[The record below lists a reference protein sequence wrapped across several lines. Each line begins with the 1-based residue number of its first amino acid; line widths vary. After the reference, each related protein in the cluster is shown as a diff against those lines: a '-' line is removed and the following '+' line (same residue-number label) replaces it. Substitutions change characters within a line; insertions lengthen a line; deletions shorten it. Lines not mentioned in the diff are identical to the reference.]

1 MSTRQIYLCTGLII
15 LMTQMMGVF
24 SPAAVAPTANSKVY
38 FADVNR
44 DGLLDLI
51 LGDVNKL
58 KVYLNIGTAQAPVY
72 DTEYYSVPLFAGFD
86 RVCGVFFDIDYD
98 GDLDL
103 FYGTQL
109 GTIGWRRNTGT
120 AQNPSWS
127 ELVKSGNFQD
137 SFNNIDLD
145 YRLQMANFIDM
156 DGDGDLDMVLNDA
169 NGTMYYYLNRDKE
182 NDGWVDGQGVTWT
195 RITSGLPTTS
205 CGGDSAKHTWCDE
218 EGDGDFDILGALLFG
233 GVRIYRNNGSPTNY
247 STFGSEVW
255 AHSSDVTGQA
265 ASVFLEDFNA
275 DGFNDLYY
283 TYSDGVSGYAALI
296 SAITRVSPNDVDD
309 IPPVMASNALTI
321 SGLQSNTIT
330 LKWPYIYDSPNS
342 SYRSG
347 VKSYALYRST
357 EGAGFVPSAQNQ
369 LWKHYQLPHFPDDVH
384 EFPGGDKFKIEGGY
398 FYYKDTTLEGGNTY
412 YYKLVVSDY
421 KGNTTSTDAVS
432 QELAPPELTS
442 VNVQLTPTTSS
453 NAMLLT
459 ITTVD
464 QYGLDYPIGLPPAG
478 GPPNVTITV
487 LENGQPS
494 GFSLYD
500 LDAQAALSS
509 TTFSGVASRSFN
521 VTYRQDQ
528 GCLSFVVRVQASNWI
543 GGEVY
548 ETVSGDSAAAQIDR
562 GTPPLPGS
570 LRAPSSEITM
580 TSITVRWNAAVDACT
595 SVAYYKVYGK
605 LASAPS
611 YSVLG
616 MPTGLYYV
624 HSNLAVG
631 TTYRYYVTAV
641 DAVGLETVVTD
652 PSAISIQAT
661 TLLDATPPTVPT
673 GVTAVYINGNTQVL
687 VGWGLSSDA
696 DSGVHYYEI
705 QKKLG
710 DDALFQTITTLNHP
724 TAEYVDTQAYP
735 GYPIY
740 YRVRAVDNAANASDW
755 SVIATANV
763 STDQTPPSVPANLQG
778 TALSTTSIRL
788 TWNASQDNTGGSGMR
803 SYKVYRNSGATAI
816 AEVTL
821 TAYTNTGLTQ
831 NTEYTYQVSA
841 VDNAGNESAKCTAIS
856 VRTQQDPTL
865 IEPNPPQS
873 LHTTARTPTTI
884 ALAWSAPV
892 DNGAVIAQYVVY
904 RHTSATSPVDSGVA
918 VAVVTTLSTVLTN
931 LQPSTTYYYTVTAVT
946 NRSLE
951 SDHSNR
957 ITASTTDLAPTDPT
971 NVHANAV
978 GGSWVDLTWNA
989 SVPPAG
995 STLDF
1000 YGVYFAVS
1008 SPFGG
1013 YTYTRI
1019 ANTGSTSYHVT
1030 GLTSEQTYKFSI
1042 RAYDSL
1048 GRPSHY
1054 TDPVSITTLVA
1065 DDVAP
1070 PVPANLNASPL
1081 DAYSIQLTW
1090 DAVTDTGG
1098 SGLAGYELYRGGT
1111 LLATTTQAYYL
1122 DSNLQPLTT
1131 YSYTVLAKDNA
1142 GNKSAQ
1148 SDPVQATTFGLTQDL
1163 LCAHVANTEA
1173 WMTRISLVNIGT
1185 EDNAV
1190 IFFAYNAGGNLVETV
1205 TLPSLAPSACFEADV
1220 ADIFTPD
1227 TFTQDIW
1234 VKVASAS
1241 DLKGVLIF
1249 GTRDDQTMVT
1259 IPMFSRGA
1267 TDLIFPYVYT
1277 SDIYYTGLTL
1287 INTGSDTAMPTLL
1300 AFSETGEYLTST
1312 TLAIPPNGKYVRLI
1326 ESIFSYAD
1334 PGRIRFIKVDSSKA
1348 LIGFELFGS
1357 FQFEGLAGLPAFS
1370 PTVELFKTTAKSAA
1384 EGEDPKDVA
1393 LARPTTP
1400 TGFTGSAI
1408 SASEIYLAWNPN
1420 PESDI
1425 DHYSVYNNDGPV
1437 PNLIANVTGTN
1448 YTVTGLQ
1455 PQSTHWYSLKAVNTG
1470 SEESEATAQ
1479 VRVTTLPSGQQDYPF
1494 RVFYNEIPDTG
1505 FYSIGVTFSNLG
1517 AAATTVHLELYDVQG
1532 NKLAEAESPVAVLE
1546 QKTRMIENFFNNQ
1559 LPAGSAYLKVG
1570 ALDKLIG
1577 FELYYTTHPDQAPY
1591 QFDGVIGVE
1600 SGVTKLY
1607 FPLVR
1612 TGADWQS
1619 FLRVT
1624 NLAAVANS
1632 VTVHAFDI
1640 NGAAKGDY
1648 ATSLVAKGK
1657 LDMGLSAM
1665 FPSTVNEIAW
1675 IYVESAD
1682 QVIGDLFYVSMD
1694 QTKLSSYMG
1703 LGVSG
1708 E

>member
-1 MSTRQIYLCTGLII
+1 MAIRSKYRCVGFFI
-15 LMTQMMGVF
+15 LTVLFGGVF
-24 SPAAVAPTANSKVY
+24 SHAAVEPTINSKIY
-38 FADVNR
+38 FADVNG
-44 DGLLDLI
+44 DNLLDLM
-51 LGDVNKL
+51 LGDLNRL
-58 KVYLNIGTAQAPVY
+58 KVHINHGTLQLPIY
-72 DTEYYSVPLFAGFD
+72 DTDYYSVPLYYGFE

-98 GDLDL
+98 GDMDL

-109 GTIGWRRNTGT
+109 GTIGWRRNIGT
-120 AQNPSWS
+120 AQAPNWS
-127 ELVKSGNFQD
+127 ELVKSGSFQD
-137 SFNNIDLD
+137 SFNNIDLE
-145 YRLQMANFIDM
+145 YRIQMLNFVDF
-156 DGDGDLDMVLNDA
+156 DGDGDQDMVFNDV
-169 NGTMYYYLNRDKE
+169 NGSMYYYLNKDKE

-195 RITSGLPTTS
+195 RLTSGVPTTS
-205 CGGDSAKHTWCDE
+205 SGGESTKHHWCDE
-218 EGDGDFDILGALLFG
+218 DGDGDFDILSGLLWG
-233 GVRIYRNNGSPTNY
+233 GVRIYANLGSPTNY
-247 STFGSEVW
+247 SSFTTTMW
-255 AHSSDVTGQA
+255 AHSGDVSGNA
-265 ASVFLEDFNA
+265 ASPFLEDFNG

-283 TYSDGVSGYAALI
+283 TYNEGMAGFI
-296 SAITRVSPNDVDD
+296 SFINAITRSSPNDLDD
-309 IPPVMASNALTI
+309 IPPAMASNALTI
-321 SGLQSNTIT
+321 YGLQSNAIT

-347 VKSYALYRST
+347 VKSYTLYRST
-357 EGAGFVPSAQNQ
+357 EGPGFVPSAQNQ

-384 EFPGGDKFKIEGGY
+384 EFPDGDKFKIEGGN
-398 FYYKDTTLEGGNTY
+398 FYYKDAALAGGNTY
-412 YYKLVVSDY
+412 YYKLVVADY
-421 KGNTTSTDAVS
+421 KGNTATTDAAS

-442 VNVQLTPTTSS
+442 VNVQLTPSTSS

-464 QYGLDYPIGLPPAG
+464 QYGMDYPIGLPPAG
-478 GPPNVTITV
+478 GPNNVTITV
-487 LENGQPS
+487 LENGQPVDYA
-494 GFSLYD
+494 LYD
-500 LDAQAALSS
+500 LDAQAPLPS

-521 VTYRQDQ
+521 ITYRQDQ
-528 GCLSFVVRVQASNWI
+528 SCISFSLRVQAANWVSGQI
-543 GGEVY
+543 Y
-548 ETVSGDSAAAQIDR
+548 ETVSGDSATAQIDR
-562 GTPPLPGS
+562 GNPPLPGN
-570 LRAPSSEITM
+570 LRALTSEITM
-580 TSITVRWNAAVDACT
+580 TSITVRWDAAVDTCT

-611 YSVLG
+611 YSVLS
-616 MPTGLYYV
+616 MPTGLSYI

-631 TTYRYYVTAV
+631 TTYQYYVTAV
-641 DAVGLETVVTD
+641 DAVGLETAVAD
-652 PSAISIQAT
+652 PSAVSIRAT

-673 GVTAVYINGNTQVL
+673 GVTAVYINGNTQVQ
-687 VGWGLSSDA
+687 VDWGLSTDA

-710 DDALFQTITTLNHP
+710 DGAFFETITTLNHP
-724 TAEYVDTQAYP
+724 TAQYIDNQVYP
-735 GYPIY
+735 GNAIY
-740 YRVRAVDNAANASDW
+740 YRVRAVDNVANASDW

-763 STDQTPPSVPANLQG
+763 STDTTPPSVPSNLQG
-778 TALSTTSIRL
+778 TALSTTSIYL
-788 TWNASQDNTGGSGMR
+788 AWNPSTDNTGGSGMR
-803 SYKVYRNSGATAI
+803 SYKVYRNSLPNAI
-816 AEVTL
+816 AEVT
-821 TAYTNTGLTQ
+821 TNTYTNTGLVP
-831 NTEYTYQVSA
+831 NTEYSYQVSA

-856 VRTQQDPTL
+856 VRTQQDPSL

-873 LHTTARTPTTI
+873 LHSTARTPTTI

-904 RHTSATSPVDSGVA
+904 RHSSATSPVDSGVA
-918 VAVVTTLSTVLTN
+918 VVVVTTLSTVLTN
-931 LQPSTTYYYTVTAVT
+931 LQPSTTYYYTVTAVS
-946 NRSLE
+946 NRSVE

-957 ITASTTDLAPTDPT
+957 LATSTTDVAPTDPT
-971 NVHANAV
+971 NVRASAV
-978 GGSWVDLTWNA
+978 GGSWVDLAWNA
-989 SVPPAG
+989 SIPPAG

-1013 YTYTRI
+1013 YSYTRI
-1019 ANTGSTSYHVT
+1019 ANTDGTSYHVT

-1054 TDPVSITTLVA
+1054 TDPISITTQVA

-1081 DAYSIQLTW
+1081 DAHSVQLTW

-1111 LLATTTQAYYL
+1111 LLATTVQAYYL

-1131 YSYTVLAKDNA
+1131 YSYTVLSKDNA

-1148 SDPVQATTFGLTQDL
+1148 STPVQATTFGLTQDL

-1173 WMTRISLVNIGT
+1173 WMTRISVVNIGA

-1190 IFFAYNAGGNLVETV
+1190 VFFAYNADGNLVETV

-1220 ADIFTPD
+1220 ADIFSPD

-1249 GTRDDQTMVT
+1249 GTRDDQTLVT

-1267 TDLIFPYVYT
+1267 ADLIFPYVYT

-1287 INTGSDTAMPTLL
+1287 INTGADTAMPTLL

-1370 PTVELFKTTAKSAA
+1370 PTVDLFKTTAKSADG
-1384 EGEDPKDVA
+1384 GEEPKDVA

-1408 SASEIYLAWNPN
+1408 SASEIYLSWNPN

-1425 DHYSVYNNDGPV
+1425 DHYSIYNNDGPV

-1517 AAATTVHLELYDVQG
+1517 TAATTVHLELYDVQG

-1570 ALDKLIG
+1570 ALDKLMG

-1619 FLRVT
+1619 TLRMT

-1632 VTVHAFDI
+1632 VTVHAYDI
-1640 NGAAKGDY
+1640 NGASKGDY
-1648 ATSLVAKGK
+1648 ATNLVAKGK

-1682 QVIGDLFYVSMD
+1682 QVIGDLFYVSVD

-1708 E
+1708 D